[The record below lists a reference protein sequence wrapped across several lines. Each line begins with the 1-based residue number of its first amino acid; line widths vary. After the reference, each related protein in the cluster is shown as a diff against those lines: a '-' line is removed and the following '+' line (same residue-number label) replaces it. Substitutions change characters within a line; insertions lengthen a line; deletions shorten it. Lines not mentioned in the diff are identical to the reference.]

1 MYVAGMAPRV
11 DKLEAFL
18 ANKPPRH
25 QYIVMRAYARGLEI
39 ELRAVR
45 QNSTQQGRRSRT
57 LPAVVGASG
66 SEGTCTTSA
75 K

>member
-1 MYVAGMAPRV
+1 MSSEKPIVGAGESSPAPDGSAEDVMYVVGMAPRV

-39 ELRAVR
+39 ELRELR
-45 QNSTQQGRRSRT
+45 QNQVLRS
-57 LPAVVGASG
+57 
-66 SEGTCTTSA
+66 
-75 K
+75 